1 MTHLIAATLWL
12 CLTVTPPSGIAVIAK
27 QMGFVNVRELD
38 PDLMVD
44 LKYSSNDNFMKMDV
58 YGDLKECYLER
69 SVAERLK
76 RAHTSLRQIDSRYR
90 FLIFDGLRPV
100 SVQWIM
106 WKLVKGTPDQAYV
119 ANPASG
125 TIHNYGADV
134 DLTVALLLT
143 DGTVVHLNMGTPYDA
158 SIEEAQPRLE
168 PALLKAGRLTQEQ
181 VSNRQ
186 LLRRAM
192 NAGGF
197 KVLPIEWWHFNAF
210 SLAEAKRRIKPLQ

>member
-76 RAHTSLRQIDSRYR
+76 RAHTNLHSIINDLSLS
-90 FLIFDGLRPV
+90 PV
-100 SVQWIM
+100 SYTH
-106 WKLVKGTPDQAYV
+106 LTLP
-119 ANPASG
+119 
-125 TIHNYGADV
+125 TI
-134 DLTVALLLT
+134 
-143 DGTVVHLNMGTPYDA
+143 
-158 SIEEAQPRLE
+158 
-168 PALLKAGRLTQEQ
+168 
-181 VSNRQ
+181 
-186 LLRRAM
+186 LR
-192 NAGGF
+192 
-197 KVLPIEWWHFNAF
+197 V
-210 SLAEAKRRIKPLQ
+210 

>member
-1 MTHLIAATLWL
+1 
-12 CLTVTPPSGIAVIAK
+12 
-27 QMGFVNVRELD
+27 
-38 PDLMVD
+38 
-44 LKYSSNDNFMKMDV
+44 
-58 YGDLKECYLER
+58 
-69 SVAERLK
+69 
-76 RAHTSLRQIDSRYR
+76 
-90 FLIFDGLRPV
+90 
-100 SVQWIM
+100 M

-125 TIHNYGADV
+125 SIHNYGAAV
-134 DLTVALLLT
+134 DLTVGLLLA
-143 DGTVVHLNMGTPYDA
+143 DGTVVPLDMGTPYDA
-158 SIEEAQPRLE
+158 STEEAQPRLE